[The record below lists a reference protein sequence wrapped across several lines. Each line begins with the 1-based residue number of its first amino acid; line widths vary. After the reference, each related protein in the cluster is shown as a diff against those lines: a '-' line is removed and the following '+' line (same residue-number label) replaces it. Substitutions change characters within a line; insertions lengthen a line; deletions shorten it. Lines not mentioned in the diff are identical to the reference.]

1 MQWWCVLWLQA
12 SRDAGMW
19 NAGWNEVI
27 WPNACFHLRPE
38 ETVSPALPFPTPS
51 YLSLSF
57 PLALSLSLSHKHT
70 HTHAQTN
77 THPRTNTHPHTNTH
91 TSDHPCYFTPQVKRG
106 ADIRNKFRKWQ
117 RTEET
122 CYIYQSNP
130 LHRFSIFLPLCSVLP
145 LNVTTSMT
153 VIIMYS
159 SSMFSLCEMTSTPI
173 TAY

>member
-1 MQWWCVLWLQA
+1 MLGCETLV
-12 SRDAGMW
+12 GMKSF
-19 NAGWNEVI
+19 GQMPVSI
-27 WPNACFHLRPE
+27 WGQRKPLARRCL
-38 ETVSPALPFPTPS
+38 FPHHHICRF
-51 YLSLSF
+51 LSL
-57 PLALSLSLSHKHT
+57 LLSRSLFHTST
-70 HTHAQTN
+70 HTHAQ
-77 THPRTNTHPHTNTH
+77 TNTHPHTNTH

-153 VIIMYS
+153 VIITYS